1 MKAWNDKLENILT
14 FHGMY
19 TSIFNILYN
28 IGNKF
33 ISLTSK
39 HFFWK
44 HEIIYYKIFYFF
56 MECTVQYLIYYIIL
70 KIFISVWFKKK

>member
-19 TSIFNILYN
+19 TWIFNILYN

-56 MECTVQYLIYYIIL
+56 MEYNIEI
-70 KIFISVWFKKK
+70 IFICLTSKKKVGH